1 MNFFFTYPSTYIFSF
16 SIRVFFHGH
25 WQPIGQQR
33 KGGDHLLFHSTSSTR
48 SRTFRHTFA
57 TLHVRWLSHFFNRTP
72 CIFQAATQ
80 WDLPPCRITIW
91 FSDDVMLIFVCLL
104 GDLILGFCYSNLRRE
119 TDGLELAST
128 ITLSLQV
135 KRLTKCAS
143 YPSTYKLNIISKLFW
158 ELNRNI
164 FKVPYILR
172 AKYFK
177 KQPEKAKK
185 LNFTIFWA
193 LYFWRY

>member
-1 MNFFFTYPSTYIFSF
+1 MSFFFTYPSTYIFSF
-16 SIRVFFHGH
+16 SIRVFIHGH

-48 SRTFRHTFA
+48 SRTFRHIFA
-57 TLHVRWLSHFFNRTP
+57 TLHVRWLSHIFNRTP
-72 CIFQAATQ
+72 CIYQTATR
-80 WDLPPCRITIW
+80 WHLPPCRITIW
-91 FSDDVMLIFVCLL
+91 FPDDVMLIFVCLL
-104 GDLILGFCYSNLRRE
+104 GFCYNNVRRE
-119 TDGLELAST
+119 TSGLELAST

-135 KRLTKCAS
+135 NRLTKCAS

-158 ELNRNI
+158 ERDRNI

-177 KQPEKAKK
+177 KTTWKD
-185 LNFTIFWA
+185 
-193 LYFWRY
+193 